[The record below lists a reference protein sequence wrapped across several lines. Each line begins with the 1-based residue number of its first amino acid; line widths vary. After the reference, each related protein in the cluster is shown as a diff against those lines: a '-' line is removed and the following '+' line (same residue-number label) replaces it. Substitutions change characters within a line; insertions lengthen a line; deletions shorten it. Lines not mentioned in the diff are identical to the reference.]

1 MSGTFDDAFE
11 DLLKAIRDWA
21 EIGNPMP
28 PKAATEKLAWLF
40 QQFGILPD
48 NPAAI
53 EQQKD
58 AQRRLEEAVS
68 RATEHGGPGHK
79 L

>member
-1 MSGTFDDAFE
+1 MSRTFDDAFE
-11 DLLKAIRDWA
+11 DLLKAIRNWA

-28 PKAATEKLAWLF
+28 PKAANEKLTWLF

-48 NPAAI
+48 NPAGI

-58 AQRRLEEAVS
+58 AQRRLAEAVS
-68 RATEHGGPGHK
+68 RATEHASQRRKP
-79 L
+79 